1 MPKKSTSKRTP
12 STRLQRKTLSLS
24 KKVTLFNYKK
34 TNPKIG
40 FRDIAEIF
48 NIGKTFAVTIIR
60 NEEKL
65 RKGYASF
72 EGNRKQI
79 RQGKF
84 HKLNEAMYLWYTKC
98 CAANLYPTGALIQEE
113 ALLMKEKMIETNP
126 QLDGFHVSKGWLGS
140 FKTTYAIRETTTV
153 ISGEVGD
160 VPITTVKAW
169 MERLPLEDVLNMDEL
184 GLFCKTLPQK
194 GLVEK
199 EKKGRGRKQSKK

>member
-1 MPKKSTSKRTP
+1 MPKKSTSKRTL
-12 STRLQRKTLSLS
+12 SIRLQRKTLSLS
-24 KKVTLFNYKK
+24 EKVTLFDYKK

-84 HKLNEAMYLWYTKC
+84 HKLNEAMYLWCTKS

-126 QLDGFHVSKGWLGS
+126 ELTDFMLLTGGLINNVRDTTDNNRYIRGGW
-140 FKTTYAIRETTTV
+140 
-153 ISGEVGD
+153 
-160 VPITTVKAW
+160 
-169 MERLPLEDVLNMDEL
+169 
-184 GLFCKTLPQK
+184 
-194 GLVEK
+194 
-199 EKKGRGRKQSKK
+199 